1 MKHFLSVSGLMLMML
16 SACATLPENAVQDDV
31 QAASQVNHDV
41 ASQAA
46 SEVSPPSVQAASD
59 VPTVAENGENDDV
72 KVLPIAPSTPAPN
85 VANDKIPTHNKNP
98 NEKTPNDKNT
108 SPTKVNITL
117 RNQPKTGDNKDKP
130 TAKLPNK
137 NPKGKTP
144 KMPAVVVQLPPPKPA
159 KPVLTRRQVLEQEIA
174 RERAALKSAQSQLA
188 AAQKSGNAKQIAKL
202 NAAVRD
208 RELNIR
214 AIETEMKR

>member
-16 SACATLPENAVQDDV
+16 SACATLPENAVQDEV

-72 KVLPIAPSTPAPN
+72 KVLPIAPPTPAQN
-85 VANDKIPTHNKNP
+85 VANDKTPT
-98 NEKTPNDKNT
+98 EKKPNDKNT

-117 RNQPKTGDNKDKP
+117 RNQAKTGDNKDKP

-144 KMPAVVVQLPPPKPA
+144 KMPTVVVQLPPPKPA

-174 RERAALKSAQSQLA
+174 RERAALKSAQKQLA

-214 AIETEMKR
+214 AIESEMKR

>member
-1 MKHFLSVSGLMLMML
+1 MML

-85 VANDKIPTHNKNP
+85 VANDKIPTHNKIP
-98 NEKTPNDKNT
+98 TKTPM
-108 SPTKVNITL
+108 TKHQSHQSKHHITQSTQN
-117 RNQPKTGDNKDKP
+117 RRQQRQTHRQI
-130 TAKLPNK
+130 AQQ

-144 KMPAVVVQLPPPKPA
+144 KCPPWWCNCHRQ
-159 KPVLTRRQVLEQEIA
+159 TRQTRFNAPTGVGT
-174 RERAALKSAQSQLA
+174 
-188 AAQKSGNAKQIAKL
+188 GNCA
-202 NAAVRD
+202 
-208 RELNIR
+208 
-214 AIETEMKR
+214 